1 MPVEDKDKK
10 EFEFIK
16 EQVVENKRKKIKKML
31 KPFLKTF
38 LMAVLF
44 GSVAAVTFCV
54 VEPRLY
60 KYINKQEDRKSI
72 TFPNDYPDE
81 DNDNKDQDASQMVT
95 IFYIRFNEDDDKRK
109 LEKLMQ
115 NR

>member
-1 MPVEDKDKK
+1 MKTSE
-10 EFEFIK
+10 
-16 EQVVENKRKKIKKML
+16 KIKKML

-44 GSVAAVTFCV
+44 GSVVAVTFCV

-60 KYINKQEDRKSI
+60 KYLNKQEDRKSI

-81 DNDNKDQDASQMVT
+81 DNDNKDQDAKPDGDESLPSDSMKMM
-95 IFYIRFNEDDDKRK
+95 IKE
-109 LEKLMQ
+109 
-115 NR
+115 